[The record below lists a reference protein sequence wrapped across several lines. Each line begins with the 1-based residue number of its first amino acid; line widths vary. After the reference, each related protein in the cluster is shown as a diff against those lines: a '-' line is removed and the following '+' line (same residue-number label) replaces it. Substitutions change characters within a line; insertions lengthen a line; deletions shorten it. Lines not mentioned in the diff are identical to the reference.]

1 MTIPQSSMKKVIIMG
16 ASSGIGLRCA
26 EELARRGVRV
36 GIAARHIE
44 PMMLLKKKYPDT
56 VEYASIDVTG
66 PDAVDKLYKLIDAV
80 GGMDIYFH
88 VAGIGYENMQLD
100 PEAEVKIFE
109 TNLVGFVR
117 CISGAYRYFTQR
129 GIRGQIAAVTS
140 VAGTN
145 GIGRLSAYS
154 ASKGGAQKWLVALEQ
169 LSKNCGAGIT
179 FTDIR
184 PGWIRTPLLVPD
196 CEYPM
201 TMTLDYAV
209 PRILRA
215 IVRRKRVA
223 VIDWRWNIV
232 VGLWRAIPNLI
243 WTRINMPISKPD
255 QPLPHYS
262 ADPEADSGKDTE
274 APTTSGK

>member
-184 PGWIRTPLLVPD
+184 PGWVRTPLLTAG

-232 VGLWRAIPNLI
+232 VGLWRAIPHLI